1 VDGGGCACVRAS
13 AGTAAGAPCPRPRVS
28 LLDTRG
34 RSFSPVLP
42 RDRLAGPRPYPACSQ
57 RAPAVPST
65 GSRKQP
71 GARRDPSRTARE
83 PTHQV
88 RHTTGPGAERAP
100 RSGEADD
107 YADDDGDDD
116 GDDDARLH

>member
-1 VDGGGCACVRAS
+1 MLPARTSSSALNRI
-13 AGTAAGAPCPRPRVS
+13 AGTAWRNS
-28 LLDTRG
+28 
-34 RSFSPVLP
+34 
-42 RDRLAGPRPYPACSQ
+42 
-57 RAPAVPST
+57 
-65 GSRKQP
+65 
-71 GARRDPSRTARE
+71 RDPSRTARE

-116 GDDDARLH
+116 ARLH